1 MAVLFTNNAS
11 STLASAISNVQTS
24 LTLATGTGALFP
36 SISGSDYFY
45 ATIVN
50 SSNLI
55 EIVRVTARSGD
66 VLTVLRG
73 QEGTSAR
80 AYNAGDKVEV
90 RVTAAGL
97 NSKFDKTG
105 GSITGNISQ
114 TGSLTVSGSGVF
126 GAPTGGSKGDG
137 TINATG
143 LFVNGVAVGTGTGS
157 VTSVAVSPGTTGL
170 TVSGSPITTSG
181 TITLGGTLALANG
194 GTGATTAA
202 AARTALGLGALA
214 TLATVNNAQWSG
226 TALAIA
232 NGGTGVTTKEAA
244 LEALGGVGVAASDLS
259 GSGYVKLTNGLY
271 IMWGNTIAN
280 NDNYTTV
287 TYPVTTTT
295 WSVAVCSGGKISTGQ
310 QDNGPFVVSCTT
322 TGFQIYSSIDAGSS
336 VPVFWVAVGY

>member
-55 EIVRVTARSGD
+55 EIVRVTDRSGD

-181 TITLGGTLALANG
+181 TITLGGTLAVANG

-232 NGGTGVTTKEAA
+232 NGGTGATTKEAA
-244 LEALGGVGVAASDLS
+244 LSALGGVGVLAQALDP
-259 GSGYVKLTNGLY
+259 SGYVKLTNGLY
-271 IMWGNTIAN
+271 ILWG
-280 NDNYTTV
+280 TTAAIDGVVNV
-287 TYPVTTTT
+287 TYPVTLT
-295 WSVAVCSGGKISTGQ
+295 SFSIAVASGTPEIGNYSS
-310 QDNGPFVVSCTT
+310 QDNGPSVTSATT
-322 TGFQIYSSIDAGSS
+322 TGLTIQSSRACPTTYWI
-336 VPVFWVAVGY
+336 AVGI